1 MAVEIEIK
9 LKVDHLAPVRDRLK
23 ALGAQ
28 HIGEVIETNTFFDTP
43 DRALLASDCGLRLR
57 RSRNCVTKEE
67 RLVATYKGPRGEGQ
81 VKKREE
87 IEVAV
92 DKAQPT
98 EQLLERIGYVRQ
110 LSFEK
115 RRETW
120 KIDKCTVELDAL
132 PELGSYV
139 EIEGGSESDVVR
151 VREKL
156 GLAGVAAVVPTYAD
170 LVSPHLNDRGHR
182 ETSLTFSPKA
192 ER

>member
-9 LKVDHLAPVRDRLK
+9 MKVDHLAPVRDRLRQ
-23 ALGAQ
+23 LGAKLV
-28 HIGEVIETNTFFDTP
+28 GEVMETNIFFDTT

-67 RLVATYKGPRGEGQ
+67 KLITTYKGPRGEGQ

-92 DKAQPT
+92 DKQQPT
-98 EQLLERIGYVRQ
+98 EELLERLGYIRQ

-120 KIDKCTVELDAL
+120 KLDKCVVELDSL
-132 PELGSYV
+132 PELGSFV
-139 EIEGGSESDVVR
+139 EIECPTESDVMKL
-151 VREKL
+151 REKL
-156 GLAGVAAVVPTYAD
+156 GLANVPVIGPTYAD
-170 LVSPHLNDRGHR
+170 LVSHHLSDRGHR
-182 ETSLTFSPKA
+182 ETSLTFA
-192 ER
+192 